1 MVPLCSVVSCPK
13 CGVPLG
19 PRECRPGEDEGSEGS
34 FASLDD
40 AHVSGH
46 GVEVTVDVVHVSVLH
61 ISVVQAVLV
70 HSHLRAIENRGF
82 VHVVPNVHVVGC
94 P

>member
-1 MVPLCSVVSCPK
+1 MVPLCCIVSCPK
-13 CGVPLG
+13 CRVPLCA
-19 PRECRPGEDEGSEGS
+19 RECRPGKDEGSEGS

-40 AHVSGH
+40 SHVSGH
-46 GVEVTVDVVHVSVLH
+46 GVEVTVDVVHISVLH
-61 ISVVQAVLV
+61 IPVVQAILV
-70 HSHLRAIENRGF
+70 HSHLRPIENGGF